1 MMKKVKVL
9 DSLINVGT
17 FKEFLKEVFSISEK
31 EDSSY
36 VCVCNVHM
44 LLEAKNNVEFGNILN
59 NADLI
64 LPDGMPVAKALSW
77 KCNTFQERVSGMDFL
92 PLLIKECENNKKSIY
107 FYGSTDEALDSIK
120 KRIYSEYPS
129 LEIKMYSPPFRLL
142 SEKEDQDRINE
153 INQFNPDFV
162 LVALGCPKQEKWMA
176 KHKGKINSCMI
187 GLGGAFPVYAG
198 LQSRAPKW
206 MCNNSLEWL
215 YRLILEP
222 RRLFG
227 RYSLTNSLF
236 VYYICLELLI
246 HKKNK

>member
-44 LLEAKNNVEFGNILN
+44 LLEAKNNVEFGNILK

-77 KCNTFQERVSGMDFL
+77 KYNTFQERVSGMDFL

-142 SEKEDQDRINE
+142 SEKEDQDIIKE

-162 LVALGCPKQEKWMA
+162 FVALGCPKQEKWMA
-176 KHKGKINSCMI
+176 KYKGKIKSCMI
-187 GLGGAFPVYAG
+187 GLGGSFTVYAG
-198 LQSRAPKW
+198 LQNRAPKW
-206 MCNNSLEWL
+206 MCDNSLEWL
-215 YRLILEP
+215 YRLKLEP

-227 RYSLTNSLF
+227 RYFRTNIKF
-236 VYYICLELLI
+236 IYYICIDLI
-246 HKKNK
+246 YKKKR

>member
-1 MMKKVKVL
+1 MKKVKVL

-44 LLEAKNNVEFGNILN
+44 LLEAKNNVEFGNILK

-77 KCNTFQERVSGMDFL
+77 KYNTFQERVSGMDFL

-129 LEIKMYSPPFRLL
+129 LEIKIYSPPFRLL
-142 SEKEDQDRINE
+142 SEKEEQERIKE

-162 LVALGCPKQEKWMA
+162 FVALGCPKQEKWMA

-198 LQSRAPKW
+198 LQTRAPKW
-206 MCNNSLEWL
+206 MCDNSLEWL
-215 YRLILEP
+215 YRLKLEP

-227 RYSLTNSLF
+227 RYFRTNIKF
-236 VYYICLELLI
+236 IYYICIDLI
-246 HKKNK
+246 YKKKR

>member
-44 LLEAKNNVEFGNILN
+44 LLEAKNNVEFGNILK

-77 KCNTFQERVSGMDFL
+77 KYNTFQERVSGMDFL

-129 LEIKMYSPPFRLL
+129 LEIKIYSPPFRLL
-142 SEKEDQDRINE
+142 SEKEEQERIKE

-162 LVALGCPKQEKWMA
+162 FVALGCPKQEKWMA

-198 LQSRAPKW
+198 LQTRAPKW
-206 MCNNSLEWL
+206 MCDNSLEWL
-215 YRLILEP
+215 YRLKLEP

-227 RYSLTNSLF
+227 RYFRTNIKF
-236 VYYICLELLI
+236 IYYICIDLI
-246 HKKNK
+246 YKKKR